1 MTSIAPQG
9 LASQSQSPS
18 PHQQVLMVHRALA
31 ALVLLAAGAQALQLK
46 NTDEEWKERPVT
58 KVVNLLKDMLAQL
71 EKEAANDEELY
82 DKLVCWCETNEKEKT
97 KAVEIANQAISDS
110 TAAIEEFA
118 AKTSQLTTDIEALKK
133 EIAANTA
140 ALEEATGLRTKD
152 NAEFN
157 TNEKDA
163 IASISSLKSAVVTLG
178 KHHEGS
184 SLLQR
189 QTLMQLTTMLRRHLQ
204 TKPALLS
211 ETMAPH
217 QRQVLMTLLQ
227 RPDGMLS
234 LMQQPAGFQSYASGE
249 IFGIINQMKETF
261 ETNLESSRKDEA
273 ESSKSFDSLKAA
285 KSAEIKAAQD
295 KVFNKEEES
304 AEALKKNEEAKE
316 TLSNMRAALE
326 ADTNFLAGL
335 KKTCAVTDEDWEARS
350 KMRADEIAAVSD
362 TIAMLTGD
370 DARDLMSKS
379 LGFVQLRAQSQR
391 NAVQR
396 AQAVQ
401 FLAEAGKR
409 LKSPRVAY
417 LATRMRF
424 DPFGKLRGSIDGMV
438 GSLGKEK
445 EDEIA

>member
-1 MTSIAPQG
+1 M
-9 LASQSQSPS
+9 
-18 PHQQVLMVHRALA
+18 
-31 ALVLLAAGAQALQLK
+31 
-46 NTDEEWKERPVT
+46 
-58 KVVNLLKDMLAQL
+58 
-71 EKEAANDEELY
+71 
-82 DKLVCWCETNEKEKT
+82 
-97 KAVEIANQAISDS
+97 
-110 TAAIEEFA
+110 
-118 AKTSQLTTDIEALKK
+118 
-133 EIAANTA
+133 
-140 ALEEATGLRTKD
+140 
-152 NAEFN
+152 
-157 TNEKDA
+157 NEKDA

-204 TKPALLS
+204 TKPALLA

-217 QRQVLMTLLQ
+217 Q

-234 LMQQPAGFQSYASGE
+234 LMQQPAGFQSYAPASGE
-249 IFGIINQMKETF
+249 ISGIINQMKETF
-261 ETNLESSRKDEA
+261 ETNLESSRKDET
-273 ESSKSFDSLKAA
+273 ESAKSFESLKAA

-350 KMRADEIAAVSD
+350 KVRADEIAAVSD

-370 DARDLMSKS
+370 DARDLFSDS

-424 DPFGKLRGSIDGMV
+424 DPFGKLREGIDGMV
-438 GSLGKEK
+438 GSLGK
-445 EDEIA
+445 A